1 MLAKLGL
8 REAVSGLN
16 EGRFALSDY
25 VGALYDRARRLDGE
39 VKAFGWLPEAGGAGE
54 ASPAAGPFA
63 GVPVGIKDLIDV
75 GGVPTT
81 YGSAGFADHRPE
93 RDAWAVARLKSLGAS
108 VFGKT
113 VTTEFAWR
121 DPGATRN
128 PWSLGH
134 TPGGSSSGSAAAVAA
149 GFVPLALGT
158 QTFGSVVR
166 PAAYCGVVGFKPSF
180 GAIPR
185 TGAHPLSPSLDH
197 IGVFARNVGDA
208 AFAIGRLAA
217 VSDEDEDGRDIP
229 GLPQALAERD
239 GPPSIGLLRTADW
252 DLADREQRDLLEKVA
267 ADLAAAGARV
277 DELTPPDAFAE
288 IPAGARVLLA
298 AEAADVFSRLI
309 AERPGR
315 SAPPSGSWSPTGRG
329 SRRSVMSRRSG
340 GAAGCGARP
349 PRGSAIGTRF
359 SPSPRPAS
367 RRRGW
372 PSPAIRGSACRGPIS
387 ACRRSRFRRAT
398 VRAACRSPSSS
409 SAATSTTPICC
420 ARPPG
425 ANGWSAGHAA
435 RRTGLRRLRRD
446 RDLSLSE
453 RCTKLA

>member
-309 AERPGR
+309 AERPG
-315 SAPPSGSWSPTGRG
+315 AVG
-329 SRRSVMSRRSG
+329 
-340 GAAGCGARP
+340 
-349 PRGSAIGTRF
+349 
-359 SPSPRPAS
+359 
-367 RRRGW
+367 
-372 PSPAIRGSACRGPIS
+372 PAIRELVADGARIP
-387 ACRRSRFRRAT
+387 AQRYVEEKRRRSRLRRA
-398 VRAACRSPSSS
+398 AAAWIGDRDAVLTL
-409 SAATSTTPICC
+409 AATGVAPKGLAFTGDPRFCVPWTYLGLP
-420 ARPPG
+420 ALALP
-425 ANGWSAGHAA
+425 AGDGSG
-435 RRTGLRRLRRD
+435 GLPLAVQLVG
-446 RDLSLSE
+446 RDLDDANLLRTAAWCE
-453 RCTKLA
+453 RVVGRPMRLAEPA